1 VTTYLYGLV
10 VAVSAL
16 RQAQRPIARAQARA
30 YAAAFVLRDA
40 FTALNIVLVTMVLP
54 QSDANRRLN
63 DIGFV
68 LIDLA
73 FFSLLAYGV
82 LHAQLFGIE
91 LRLKST
97 IRGSAVAAAFT
108 VAFFVGKESIEA
120 LVNAD
125 GLLFGIGTAFLVSF
139 AFRPLHAAAARL
151 AHRLMP
157 HVQDSPTY
165 HASRRR
171 EIYEAAHHSFLED
184 GRLGVTE
191 KKLLSELRARLGL
204 SDEEAR
210 RATKA
215 DAVRLSGA
223 RRPAVRP
230 RG

>member
-1 VTTYLYGLV
+1 
-10 VAVSAL
+10 
-16 RQAQRPIARAQARA
+16 
-30 YAAAFVLRDA
+30 
-40 FTALNIVLVTMVLP
+40 
-54 QSDANRRLN
+54 
-63 DIGFV
+63 
-68 LIDLA
+68 
-73 FFSLLAYGV
+73 
-82 LHAQLFGIE
+82 
-91 LRLKST
+91 
-97 IRGSAVAAAFT
+97 
-108 VAFFVGKESIEA
+108 
-120 LVNAD
+120 
-125 GLLFGIGTAFLVSF
+125 
-139 AFRPLHAAAARL
+139 
-151 AHRLMP
+151 
-157 HVQDSPTY
+157 VQDSPTY